1 LNKDEK
7 GRFMRLFFLLLFI
20 LICLILISIT
30 VGAIPIPLGHI
41 LNEPL
46 TKTET
51 LILYD
56 IRLPRVLVVALA
68 GACLSMVGVFMQTIT
83 KNHLAE
89 PYILG
94 IASGASAGAVAA
106 IILGIFNFL
115 GSWHVYGGAFMGSCI
130 AIAIV
135 IYFVGYSNS
144 PIKLILVGVGV
155 SAFFSSL
162 TTMIIYTSTNEA
174 QIRSAMF
181 WMVGSFSGIHWHDLP
196 SIFGVTAFVTCIG
209 FVFSKDL
216 DVLLLGRRE
225 AQFLGQSVNKFYVF
239 ITISASLAVSVLVAK
254 TGVIGFIGLIV
265 PHISRKLVGVKHGY
279 LLPTSA
285 LVGGIL
291 LIIADD
297 MARTLFR
304 PEELPIGI
312 MTAVIG
318 APLFIH
324 IILKTYDK
332 ERL

>member
-1 LNKDEK
+1 M
-7 GRFMRLFFLLLFI
+7 GLFFLLI
-20 LICLILISIT
+20 LIISSLILISIT
-30 VGAIPIPLGHI
+30 LGAVTIPLGHI
-41 LNEPL
+41 FNKEL
-46 TKTET
+46 TKTQT

-56 IRLPRVLVVALA
+56 IRLPRVIVVALA

-130 AIAIV
+130 AVAMV
-135 IYFVGYSNS
+135 IYFVGYSNN

-155 SAFFSSL
+155 SAFFSAL

-196 SIFGVTAFVTCIG
+196 GILGVTVFVACVGI
-209 FVFSKDL
+209 VFSKDL
-216 DVLLLGRRE
+216 DILLLGRRE
-225 AQFLGQSVNKFYVF
+225 AQFLGQSVSRFYIF
-239 ITISASLAVSVLVAK
+239 ITVSASLAVSVLVSK

-265 PHISRKLVGVKHGY
+265 PHMSRKLVGVKHGY

-285 LVGGIL
+285 LVGGIV
-291 LIIADD
+291 LIIADN

-312 MTAVIG
+312 MTALIG

-332 ERL
+332 EGL